1 MLSVRVVYSINMTT
15 HINDKLAK
23 EVSVIDDVTILVD
36 GDRYELVGPTEDLY
50 TEKEYID
57 WNGAYWVKI

>member
-1 MLSVRVVYSINMTT
+1 MTT